1 MAHQDDGTPDG
12 VTERKPCGCAEGWDR
27 RDMLAGMAALL
38 AAGSTAAPSMAWAA
52 EDDPKTMKPQPGDT
66 FVHLAGSQAGQPVNP
81 AEMEIGK
88 PQLAYPIDPASGV
101 VRKTRINQVVL
112 ARVDPA
118 ELSEAMR
125 AVSWN
130 GIVAYS
136 AICTHNGCP
145 VTGMRNSHTL
155 LCPCH
160 ESEFDLADKG
170 KVVHGPAERRLANLP
185 LRTTG
190 DAITVAGPFSGTIGA
205 QKQ

>member
-1 MAHQDDGTPDG
+1 MKQRQEGLDGTPSD
-12 VTERKPCGCAEGWDR
+12 VTCGCATGLDR
-27 RDMLAGMAALL
+27 RDLLTGVAVLL
-38 AAGSTAAPSMAWAA
+38 AVGGTPALA
-52 EDDPKTMKPQPGDT
+52 EDEPRTMKPQPGDR
-66 FVHLAGSQAGQPVNP
+66 FVHLAGAKVGEPVLP
-81 AEMEIGK
+81 TDLVIGEPK
-88 PQLAYPIDPASGV
+88 LAYPVDPASGV
-101 VRKTRINQVVL
+101 VRKTRVNQVVL
-112 ARVDPA
+112 TRVDPA

-125 AVSWN
+125 AVAWN

-185 LRTTG
+185 LQTTG
-190 DAITVAGPFSGTIGA
+190 DAITVAGPFSGPLGA
-205 QKQ
+205 QKL